1 MCYELAISWTHE
13 SPLNEERTQH
23 SKQLNNAQMSKP
35 LRRMLV
41 ILSRQG
47 VSSDLLGGLRSIT
60 PSSLV

>member
-23 SKQLNNAQMSKP
+23 SKQLNNTQMSKP
-35 LRRMLV
+35 LKRMLV

-47 VSSDLLGGLRSIT
+47 VSS
-60 PSSLV
+60 